1 MKIANSAYQRS
12 LPLLV
17 GGDVVA
23 FVLWVIVGLGSHH
36 MTSNWLFN
44 VVRVVAPF
52 LLGWFAVAPFVGA
65 YQVSGDRRGFLL
77 RSALAWLVGTAIGL
91 LLRAT
96 LFGSGFNPSFAA
108 VTIVVTGVF
117 VMGWRTAF
125 ALLLNR

>member
-1 MKIANSAYQRS
+1 M
-12 LPLLV
+12 
-17 GGDVVA
+17 
-23 FVLWVIVGLGSHH
+23 VLWVIVGLGSHN

-65 YQVSGDRRGFLL
+65 YRISGNRRSFLL
-77 RSALAWLVGTAIGL
+77 RSALAWLVGTALGL

-96 LFGSGFNPSFAA
+96 LFGEGFVPSFAA
-108 VTIVVTGVF
+108 VTVVVTGIF